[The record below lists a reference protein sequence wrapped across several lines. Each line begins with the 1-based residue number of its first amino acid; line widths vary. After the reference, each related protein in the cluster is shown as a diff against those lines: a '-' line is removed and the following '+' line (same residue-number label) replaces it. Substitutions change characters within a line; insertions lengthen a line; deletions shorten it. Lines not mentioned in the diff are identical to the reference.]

1 MTDDEGIGDV
11 GVYGAKDLRTP
22 NMDALANSG
31 ARFTSWYS
39 AAPMC
44 SPSRA
49 AVMTGRYPIRAGV
62 RNIVNPHSDEGLPGS
77 EVTLAKLLKAQG
89 YTTGIIGK
97 WHLGDRPESRPN
109 AQGFDYFFG
118 FLSGCLDYYSDMFYW
133 VDERRG
139 QVNFHDLWRN
149 NTEIWEDP
157 AYLTELITA
166 EAKRFIAANKSRPFF
181 LFVPYNA
188 PHYPM
193 LAPQKYID
201 RYPDLPRQRRVYAA
215 MVSAVDDGIG
225 EITEEVRKA
234 GLTNNTLVFFQS
246 DNGATIEAR
255 QTVQFSGSTPRKCGS
270 NAPFRGYKFSL
281 FEGGIRMP
289 AWVSWPGT
297 IPAGQVI
304 HEVGIG
310 MDIFVTAAKAAGAR
324 IPSDRIIDGRDIMPM
339 VTQNANSPH
348 DVLFWL
354 GQGGPRQPGNLIMD
368 GEQIAVRKGK
378 WKLILN
384 GILGVALPTGVADED
399 KMKGDDLVFLVDV
412 ENDPG
417 ETTNLR
423 FQHPDVVEEL
433 THLVKEWRA
442 QFSARQM
449 ARATRDVGIQ
459 DD

>member
-1 MTDDEGIGDV
+1 
-11 GVYGAKDLRTP
+11 
-22 NMDALANSG
+22 
-31 ARFTSWYS
+31 
-39 AAPMC
+39 
-44 SPSRA
+44 
-49 AVMTGRYPIRAGV
+49 
-62 RNIVNPHSDEGLPGS
+62 
-77 EVTLAKLLKAQG
+77 
-89 YTTGIIGK
+89 
-97 WHLGDRPESRPN
+97 
-109 AQGFDYFFG
+109 
-118 FLSGCLDYYSDMFYW
+118 
-133 VDERRG
+133 
-139 QVNFHDLWRN
+139 
-149 NTEIWEDP
+149 
-157 AYLTELITA
+157 
-166 EAKRFIAANKSRPFF
+166 
-181 LFVPYNA
+181 
-188 PHYPM
+188 
-193 LAPQKYID
+193 
-201 RYPDLPRQRRVYAA
+201 
-215 MVSAVDDGIG
+215 
-225 EITEEVRKA
+225 
-234 GLTNNTLVFFQS
+234 
-246 DNGATIEAR
+246 
-255 QTVQFSGSTPRKCGS
+255 
-270 NAPFRGYKFSL
+270 
-281 FEGGIRMP
+281 MP